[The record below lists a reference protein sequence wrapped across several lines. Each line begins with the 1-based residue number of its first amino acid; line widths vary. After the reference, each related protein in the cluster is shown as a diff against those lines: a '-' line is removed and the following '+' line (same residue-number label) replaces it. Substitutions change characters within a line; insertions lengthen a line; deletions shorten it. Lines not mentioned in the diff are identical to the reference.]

1 MPGLSNIY
9 DEAFFAEW
17 GRSNRAYVNSAK
29 VIVDVLCDNFAPRR
43 LIDLGCGCGVYSHF
57 FKEKGVEVVCID
69 AVQPPEMHAFPV
81 EIVQQDMTVLFENVW
96 GDFDLALCLDVG
108 EHIPEDL
115 SEPFLKNITR
125 FSDRLIMSC
134 APPGQGGHH
143 HVNEQPKRYWI
154 DKLKRHGFDYDKKRT
169 GVLCET
175 FKRVRTELMW
185 MWEHISLY
193 ERRERK

>member
-1 MPGLSNIY
+1 MPGLGNIY
-9 DEAFFAEW
+9 DEAFFQEW

-29 VIVDVLCDNFAPRR
+29 VIVDVLYDEFRPRR
-43 LIDLGCGCGVYSHF
+43 LVDLGCGCGVYSHF
-57 FKEKGVEVVCID
+57 FKEKGAEVVSID
-69 AVQPPEMHAFPV
+69 GVQPPGMHAFPV
-81 EIVQQDMTVLFENVW
+81 EIVQQDMTVPFKNRW

-108 EHIPEDL
+108 EHIPADL
-115 SEPFLKNITR
+115 CEPFLRNITR

-154 DKLKRHGFDYDKKRT
+154 ERLKKHGFDYDRKRT

-175 FKRVRTELMW
+175 FKRVRTEMMW

-193 ERRERK
+193 ARRERK

>member
-1 MPGLSNIY
+1 MPGLCDIY
-9 DEAFFAEW
+9 DEAFFQEW
-17 GRSNRAYVNSAK
+17 GRSNRAYVNSAR
-29 VIVDVLCDNFAPRR
+29 VIVDVLFDNFSPRR
-43 LIDLGCGCGVYSHF
+43 LVDLGCGCGVYGHF
-57 FKEKGVEVVCID
+57 FQKKGAEVVCID
-69 AVQPPEMHAFPV
+69 GVQPPEMHAFPV
-81 EIVQQDMTVLFENVW
+81 EIVQQDMTVLFENAW

-115 SEPFLKNITR
+115 CEPFLKNITQ

-154 DKLKRHGFDYDKKRT
+154 EKLKMHGFDYDKKRT

-193 ERRERK
+193 RRRERK

>member
-1 MPGLSNIY
+1 VPDLSEIY

-17 GRSNRAYVNSAK
+17 GRSNDAYVNSAR
-29 VIVDVLCDNFAPRR
+29 VIVDVLHDNFGPGR
-43 LIDLGCGCGVYSHF
+43 LVDLGCGCCVYSHF
-57 FKEKGVEVVCID
+57 FKQKGAEVVCID
-69 AVQPPEMHAFPV
+69 AVQPPEKHAFPV
-81 EIVQQDMTVLFENVW
+81 EIVQQDMTVPFENTW

-115 SEPFLKNITR
+115 CEPFLKNITQ

-154 DKLKRHGFDYDKKRT
+154 EKLRAHGFDYDKRRT

>member
-1 MPGLSNIY
+1 MPDLDEIY

-29 VIVDVLCDNFAPRR
+29 VIVDVLYDNFGPRR
-43 LIDLGCGCGVYSHF
+43 LVDLGCGCGVYSHF
-57 FKEKGVEVVCID
+57 FGEKGVEVLCID

-81 EIVQQDMTVLFENVW
+81 EIVQQDMTVPFENIW
-96 GDFDLALCLDVG
+96 GGFDLALCLDVG
-108 EHIPEDL
+108 EHIPEHL
-115 SEPFLKNITR
+115 CERFLGNIVQ

-154 DKLKRHGFDYDKKRT
+154 EKLKKHGFEYDRRST

-193 ERRERK
+193 RRRERK

>member
-1 MPGLSNIY
+1 VPDLSAIY
-9 DEAFFAEW
+9 DDAFFAEW

-29 VIVDVLCDNFAPRR
+29 VIVDVLYDNFAPRR
-43 LIDLGCGCGVYSHF
+43 LVDLGCGCGVYSHF

-69 AVQPPEMHAFPV
+69 AVQPPEMYAFPV
-81 EIVQQDMTVLFENVW
+81 KIVQQDMTVPFDNIW

-108 EHIPEDL
+108 EHIPEEL
-115 SEPFLKNITR
+115 SEPFLKNTTQ
-125 FSDRLIMSC
+125 FSDKLIMSC

-154 DKLKRHGFDYDKKRT
+154 EKLRAHGFDYDKKRT

-175 FKRVRTELMW
+175 FKQVRTELMW

>member
-1 MPGLSNIY
+1 MPDLFEIY

-17 GRSNRAYVNSAK
+17 GRSNRAYVDSAR
-29 VIVDVLCDNFAPRR
+29 VIVDVLHDNFRPGR
-43 LIDLGCGCGVYSHF
+43 LVDLGCGCGVYSHF

-81 EIVQQDMTVLFENVW
+81 EIVQQDMTVPFENDW

-115 SEPFLKNITR
+115 CEQFLENITR

-154 DKLKRHGFDYDKKRT
+154 ERLKRHGFDYDKKST

-193 ERRERK
+193 VRRERK

>member
-1 MPGLSNIY
+1 MPDLGQIY
-9 DEAFFAEW
+9 DEAFFSEW
-17 GRSNRAYVNSAK
+17 GRSNDAYVNSAR
-29 VIVDVLCDNFAPRR
+29 VIVNVLHDNFRPGR
-43 LIDLGCGCGVYSHF
+43 LVDLGCGCGVYSHF
-57 FKEKGVEVVCID
+57 FLKLGVEVVCID
-69 AVQPPEMHAFPV
+69 GVQPPEKHAFPV
-81 EIVQQDMTVLFENVW
+81 EIVQQDMTVPFTNVW
-96 GDFDLALCLDVG
+96 GAFDLALCLDVG

-115 SEPFLKNITR
+115 SEPFLQNITQ
-125 FSDRLIMSC
+125 FSDWLILSC

-154 DKLKRHGFDYDKKRT
+154 EKLAAHRFDYDKKRT

-193 ERRERK
+193 VRRERQ